1 MKIAFAGV
9 VSVESLEKAL
19 HEKAGIEA
27 AILTD
32 IEPIQGDTSLN
43 EVISTVAQAP
53 CAVPVINEKNRYLG
67 VISKGMLLQALDKET
82 PNE

>member
-1 MKIAFAGV
+1 
-9 VSVESLEKAL
+9 
-19 HEKAGIEA
+19 
-27 AILTD
+27 ILTD